1 MEDIVDI
8 VLAIIFIVVP
18 IIIGKATKKNG
29 KQGHQQRQQV
39 QQRTAVPPN
48 SMRQDDRMPMSVAQ
62 RNNASNQSTMYQQV
76 NVAQPKSANQYSAS
90 KKNISI
96 VEKAKM
102 NNAKLAQDETLKEIE
117 ALHSHQEKHEAE
129 KVQHSAA
136 CQTLKTDADAILA
149 EESVLGTIDELMA
162 KGYSGNLN
170 FDRDFVGEAM
180 DMISSFTV
188 PDMVPDYE
196 MPGSDV

>member
-29 KQGHQQRQQV
+29 KQGQQQRQQV
-39 QQRTAVPPN
+39 QQRTVVPPN
-48 SMRQDDRMPMSVAQ
+48 SMRQDDRMPMPVAQ
-62 RNNASNQSTMYQQV
+62 RNNASHQRTMYQQV

-180 DMISSFTV
+180 DMI
-188 PDMVPDYE
+188 PDFMQ
-196 MPGSDV
+196 

>member
-29 KQGHQQRQQV
+29 KQG

-48 SMRQDDRMPMSVAQ
+48 SMRQDDRMPMLVAR

-90 KKNISI
+90 KKNI
-96 VEKAKM
+96 V
-102 NNAKLAQDETLKEIE
+102 
-117 ALHSHQEKHEAE
+117 
-129 KVQHSAA
+129 
-136 CQTLKTDADAILA
+136 
-149 EESVLGTIDELMA
+149 
-162 KGYSGNLN
+162 
-170 FDRDFVGEAM
+170 
-180 DMISSFTV
+180 
-188 PDMVPDYE
+188 
-196 MPGSDV
+196 

>member
-29 KQGHQQRQQV
+29 KQG

-48 SMRQDDRMPMSVAQ
+48 SMRQDDRMPTPVAQ
-62 RNNASNQSTMYQQV
+62 RNNASNKSTMYQQV

-149 EESVLGTIDELMA
+149 EESVLGTIDELMT

-196 MPGSDV
+196 MPRSDV

>member
-29 KQGHQQRQQV
+29 KQG
-39 QQRTAVPPN
+39 QQRTAVSPN
-48 SMRQDDRMPMSVAQ
+48 SMRQDDRMPMLVAR

-170 FDRDFVGEAM
+170 FDRDFVVEAM

>member
-29 KQGHQQRQQV
+29 KQG

-48 SMRQDDRMPMSVAQ
+48 SMRQDDRMPMLVAR

-96 VEKAKM
+96 VERAKM

-170 FDRDFVGEAM
+170 FDRDFVVEAM

>member
-18 IIIGKATKKNG
+18 IIIGRATKKNG
-29 KQGHQQRQQV
+29 KQGQQQRQQV

-48 SMRQDDRMPMSVAQ
+48 SMRQDDRMPMPVAQ
-62 RNNASNQSTMYQQV
+62 RNNASHQRTMYQQV

-117 ALHSHQEKHEAE
+117 ALHSHQEKYEAE

>member
-29 KQGHQQRQQV
+29 KQG

-48 SMRQDDRMPMSVAQ
+48 SMRQDDRMPMPVEQ

-170 FDRDFVGEAM
+170 FDRDFVVEAM

-196 MPGSDV
+196 MPGADV

>member
-29 KQGHQQRQQV
+29 KQG

-48 SMRQDDRMPMSVAQ
+48 SMRQDDRMPMPVEQ

-96 VEKAKM
+96 VERAKM

-170 FDRDFVGEAM
+170 FDRDFVVEAM

>member
-29 KQGHQQRQQV
+29 KQG

-48 SMRQDDRMPMSVAQ
+48 SMRQDDRMPMLVAR

-170 FDRDFVGEAM
+170 FDRDFVVEAM

>member
-29 KQGHQQRQQV
+29 KQGQQQRQQV

-48 SMRQDDRMPMSVAQ
+48 SMRQDDRMPMPVAQ
-62 RNNASNQSTMYQQV
+62 RNNASHQGTMYQQV

>member
-29 KQGHQQRQQV
+29 KQGQQQRQQV

-48 SMRQDDRMPMSVAQ
+48 SMRQDDRMPMPVAQ
-62 RNNASNQSTMYQQV
+62 RNNASHQRTMYQQV
-76 NVAQPKSANQYSAS
+76 NVAQPKSVNQYSAS

-117 ALHSHQEKHEAE
+117 TLHSHQEKHEAE